1 MGFICGAGI
10 KWSLP
15 QRNGSSEGGL
25 EFRPLHGVPYSLVTE
40 TVSGTKKLSETLSQ
54 RCAQLS
60 DQRNLRTGPTFHS
73 STIKVAEYFEHK
85 SGHFL

>member
-15 QRNGSSEGGL
+15 QRNGSSEGDL
-25 EFRPLHGVPYSLVTE
+25 EFFPLRKVPYSLVTE
-40 TVSGTKKLSETLSQ
+40 TVSGTKLSGDPLSQ

-73 STIKVAEYFEHK
+73 VKVAEYFEHRG
-85 SGHFL
+85 GHFL